1 MFTSMNLSLSDQAN
15 KSPVMLSRLT
25 RELRP
30 QLFKRQESISRT
42 RLMDHRLE
50 HVHCI
55 YNVPSDDCSMH
66 SCGGTRLVSA

>member
-30 QLFKRQESISRT
+30 QLFKSKNPSR
-42 RLMDHRLE
+42 E
-50 HVHCI
+50 HDSWTIGWNMCTAFTMCQVMTAACT
-55 YNVPSDDCSMH
+55 P
-66 SCGGTRLVSA
+66 AEAPA